1 MPLDDGNDDIVPAM
15 VRPEN
20 KIRDKVT
27 LGGRLSVSG
36 DGFEPELLAR
46 AEAAAEGTRDAFI
59 EAADEDMD
67 KLQNAFRLAENE
79 LQARAAHLRSVQ
91 KTAHEIKGYGSNI
104 GYKLLTMFAD
114 SLSNFLL
121 KPTAEESQQVSVTR
135 VHVDAM
141 RLVFYQQM
149 TGDGGD
155 AGKALTQGL
164 REAVAKIS

>member
-1 MPLDDGNDDIVPAM
+1 MPSDNGTDDIKPAM
-15 VRPEN
+15 VVPEN

-27 LGGRLSVSG
+27 LGGRISS
-36 DGFEPELLAR
+36 DGFDPELLAR
-46 AEAAAEGTRDAFI
+46 AEAAAEGTRDAFL
-59 EAADEDMD
+59 EASNEDID
-67 KLQNAFRLAENE
+67 KLLNACRLAENKP
-79 LQARAAHLRSVQ
+79 QARAAHLKSVQ
-91 KTAHEIKGYGSNI
+91 RTAHEIKGYGSNI
-104 GYKLLTMFAD
+104 GYKLLTLFAD

-121 KPTAEESQQVSVTR
+121 QTTAEESRRVSVAR